1 MLIFKGSEPQV
12 FCCSLR
18 VFHGRF
24 TGVSRSFHALFTLLV
39 LVENLMISFGAY
51 TLITNSVVKWIKATI
66 DYSEE
71 HHLDPCKLARIQ
83 KLNLKAGSKLPAS
96 ISAFKKA
103 ATSLRFA
110 CFHLHGGGLNI
121 LASASADAGDVGLD
135 PYVVLGPRLRLP
147 SQQPASR
154 WNLGPGTG
162 QVLGPSAHL

>member
-1 MLIFKGSEPQV
+1 MLF
-12 FCCSLR
+12 
-18 VFHGRF
+18 F
-24 TGVSRSFHALFTLLV
+24 TGFSRSFHGCFTV
-39 LVENLMISFGAY
+39 VSRTFHAPGFGGEFDDFVWRLY
-51 TLITNSVVKWIKATI
+51 LNYKFSSEVDKSHI